1 MKYDISRHLINIVNL
16 EYYVLLKWLVTI
28 LVEMVIYKMIGEK
41 FHLESSLNLDVKFKK
56 PVFLKNQAPI
66 KLSVSEDEFIKLIK
80 KRRTIR
86 EYTGNEISFEIFS
99 KILYSSYGI
108 TYKDSVKEL
117 KASPSAGARFPI
129 RIYVAIF
136 RVENLKPG
144 IYLYD
149 EKTNSIV
156 LISEGDY
163 RKELH
168 EICLEQDHI
177 KTSSFMLIMVAR
189 SLKTTYRYGDRG
201 FRYIYMDSAYI
212 SENIYLASTHYGVGT
227 CAIGAFSDKA
237 FNEFLSLDGVSDF
250 VVLAN
255 TVGSLK

>member
-1 MKYDISRHLINIVNL
+1 
-16 EYYVLLKWLVTI
+16 
-28 LVEMVIYKMIGEK
+28 MIGEK
-41 FHLESSLNLDVKFKK
+41 FHFESSLNLDIKFKK
-56 PVFLKNQAPI
+56 PSFLKNQSPI

-80 KRRTIR
+80 NRRTIR
-86 EYTGNEISFEIFS
+86 EYTNKEISFEIFS

-108 TYKDSVKEL
+108 TYRDNLKEL
-117 KASPSAGARFPI
+117 RASPSAGARFPI
-129 RIYVAIF
+129 RVYVAVF

-144 IYLYD
+144 LYIYN

-156 LISEGDY
+156 LISEGDF
-163 RKELH
+163 REELYS
-168 EICLEQDHI
+168 ICLEQEHI

-255 TVGSLK
+255 TVGSIE